1 MKHFMFIFL
10 EQMKCSLIFHVTFV
24 TTFLTHLT
32 ETTIFNEMR
41 KTSWDEAL
49 KMLNIDGEG
58 RQ

>member
-49 KMLNIDGEG
+49 KNGKH
-58 RQ
+58 